1 MRLHH
6 LALALTLFVPSC
18 SLAGGSARP
27 LVERPTPGSNVRRAL
42 TPAPVRKC
50 AERRTVGQAPDRANR
65 ERSRIEPGGAERGG
79 PERVSGD

>member
-50 AERRTVGQAPDRANR
+50 AERRPVGQAPDPATPT
-65 ERSRIEPGGAERGG
+65 ERSGIDRGG